1 MLNIEEWKLKDLI
14 FRRKKHIKS
23 FSSLIENILC
33 VIGFITSILLSN
45 IMTAP
50 LYVKIGIGIIGVIY
64 LIAFS
69 FNLYGSNY
77 SVEAFFNDI
86 CSVAEN
92 KHNFSLILLKDNSG
106 TFPEQ
111 YILRYDKRWK
121 CWLFPYFRTSEN
133 DKKSV
138 ENHLFNIGI
147 KDFNIEKIKEQDF
160 TKYSVSANLSKTY
173 HHTFY
178 LVSFDA
184 SKTFANNRAFK
195 IIREKYRWYST
206 KEMKENKKMY
216 KRNSENIIYVEKNF

>member
-33 VIGFITSILLSN
+33 IIGFITSILLSN
-45 IMTAP
+45 IMTTP

-111 YILRYDKRWK
+111 YILHYDKRWK

-138 ENHLFNIGI
+138 ENHLLNMGI
-147 KDFNIEKIKEQDF
+147 KDFNIEKVKEQDF
-160 TKYSVSANLSKTY
+160 TKHSVSANLSKTY

>member
-33 VIGFITSILLSN
+33 IIGFIASILLSN
-45 IMTAP
+45 VITAP
-50 LYVKIGIGIIGVIY
+50 LYVKIGVGICGIIY

-69 FNLYGSNY
+69 LNLYGSNY
-77 SVEAFFNDI
+77 SVEAFYNDI

-92 KHNFSLILLKDNSG
+92 EHRFSLILLKDTSKL
-106 TFPEQ
+106 FPEQ
-111 YILRYDKRWK
+111 YALCYDKRWK
-121 CWLFPYFRTSEN
+121 CWLFPYFRTTEN
-133 DKKSV
+133 NKKSV
-138 ENHLFNIGI
+138 ENHLSNIGI
-147 KDFNIEKIKEQDF
+147 KDFNIEKITEQDF
-160 TKYSVSANLSKTY
+160 TKYSVSANMSKTY

-184 SKTFANNRAFK
+184 SKTLANKRTFK
-195 IIREKYRWYST
+195 IDREKYRWYST

-216 KRNSENIIYVEKNF
+216 ERNSENIVYVEKTF

>member
-50 LYVKIGIGIIGVIY
+50 LYVKIGIGIIGAIY
-64 LIAFS
+64 LITFS

-77 SVEAFFNDI
+77 SAEAFFNDI